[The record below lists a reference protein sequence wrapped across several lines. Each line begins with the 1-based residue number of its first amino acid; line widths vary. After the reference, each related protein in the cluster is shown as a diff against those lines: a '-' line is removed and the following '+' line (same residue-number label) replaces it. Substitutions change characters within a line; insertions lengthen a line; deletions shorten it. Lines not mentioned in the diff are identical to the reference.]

1 MPLTATGVGSGLD
14 VETLV
19 SQLVLADIQ
28 PAEQRINSSEA
39 TYQAEISAYGVVK
52 GALANFQNAASS
64 AAAASEYRAKTATT
78 TQFSD
83 VTAEAGIGATVGEY
97 EISVSALAS
106 SQSLA
111 SSSFVA
117 TSDTVGTGTLTI
129 SVGTS
134 TYNSSSDSVDSFV
147 AKNGVSDVTVT
158 IDSSNNSV
166 AGVRD
171 AINASGAAVTAS
183 IVNDGSGYRLVL
195 KSNQSGLENAVNISV
210 ADTGDSNNTDANGLS
225 RLAFNTSVTNLDQT
239 KAASNASLT
248 VNGLAVS
255 SSSNSVTKAVDGL
268 TFSLKSTTSSPVTVT
283 VANDTAKA
291 KAAFEGFVNE
301 FNELTKTLNSLTAYN
316 ADTSQGSLLTGD
328 STLRTLS
335 ENIRSYMNAS
345 ISNGSSYSTLA
356 ELGVTTKVLDGTL
369 EIDGVKLQAV
379 LDSDPADIARVLA
392 GFGTPTGANVS
403 FVGSTSA
410 TKEGSYAVV
419 GTETP
424 VSAGSWVANTA
435 IGNPSFDGLNN
446 ARFAI
451 TVDGLGTQTI
461 TVSSDFD
468 TNANDN
474 SLDST
479 EEALLVANIQAS
491 ITSAFGSAVATV
503 SIESGKLKIV
513 SATSGSASKISV
525 SADSGASYSDGNSRL
540 GITSGTSIQGTST
553 YSYTLNGSAAA
564 LSDGVITGA
573 VGTDVE
579 GLQLQV
585 SGNATGDL
593 GTVSYTQGIAHQV
606 DSLITS
612 LLATDGLVEAR
623 LGGLST
629 SVSDLSDQ
637 RDALELRAIALEKR
651 YRDQFNGL
659 ETLIAQL
666 NSTQTYLS
674 QAFSGL
680 VEPNTTLRK

>member
-573 VGTDVE
+573 VGTEVE